1 MKKFLIIL
9 LIVLVVFVAPLM
21 MFISNYK
28 QQQGKITKFN
38 LQFEEYKEGKIKGI
52 DIASLMNNAVDNNE
66 RYEISKNENGIY
78 IDDDIYCVRVEIMM
92 RSISD
97 ATQINTYTM
106 EDIYSLGIDR
116 FVKNFNLLE
125 FECQDISYNSVGRVS
140 KIVFKFSE

>member
-1 MKKFLIIL
+1 MKKFFITL

-28 QQQGKITKFN
+28 QKQGEITKFN
-38 LQFEEYKEGKIKGI
+38 IQFEECKEGKINGI
-52 DIASLMNNAVDNNE
+52 DVASLINASVDNNE
-66 RYEISKNENGIY
+66 RYEIEKNEEGIY
-78 IDDDIYCVRVEIMM
+78 IDDDFYCVRIEVMM
-92 RSISD
+92 KSVSD
-97 ATQINTYTM
+97 NTQIITYAM

-140 KIVFKFSE
+140 KIIFKFAE